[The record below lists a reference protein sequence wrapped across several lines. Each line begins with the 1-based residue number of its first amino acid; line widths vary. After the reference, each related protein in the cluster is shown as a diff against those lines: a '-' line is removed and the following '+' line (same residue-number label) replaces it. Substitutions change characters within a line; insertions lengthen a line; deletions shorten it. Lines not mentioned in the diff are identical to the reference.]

1 VAAALKSEHRNLKTK
16 RRPKSEILEQR
27 EPMGYYP
34 TEMALDSDLGLRI
47 SFGLR
52 SSGFGFELSRPG
64 LRAALVA
71 DNPGVDSPPLLA
83 SSYANGALADE
94 DRNICFP
101 RPRLQD
107 RSHTNE

>member
-1 VAAALKSEHRNLKTK
+1 MAAALKSEHRNPKTEG
-16 RRPKSEILEQR
+16 RPKTEILEQR
-27 EPMGYYP
+27 ELMGYCP
-34 TEMALDSDLGLRI
+34 TEMALDSDLGLRV

-52 SSGFGFELSRPG
+52 SSGFGFELARPG

-71 DNPGVDSPPLLA
+71 GNPGVDSPPLLA

-94 DRNICFP
+94 IRNISFRRQ
-101 RPRLQD
+101 RPQD

>member
-1 VAAALKSEHRNLKTK
+1 VAAALKSEHRIPTTEG
-16 RRPKSEILEQR
+16 RPKSEILEQR

-34 TEMALDSDLGLRI
+34 IEMALDSDLGLRV

-52 SSGFGFELSRPG
+52 SSGLGFGVSRTDLG
-64 LRAALVA
+64 VALFA
-71 DNPGVDSPPLLA
+71 GNPGVDLPHLLP

-94 DRNICFP
+94 IRNLSFRRQ
-101 RPRLQD
+101 RPQD